1 MARGSLQSK
10 VLNRVPS
17 VPKLLELISCE
28 LLRVKIVSI
37 INSFARSVLSASF
50 HIVVILWLPHA
61 ATLPPLFSLPP
72 LSSSLMISVPA
83 RKSLLPGFQLLQIP
97 QQAATSVELQPKL
110 VLQVSC
116 EGEGEGGGERE
127 GDSKLTCARIL
138 DFLSKLNNR
147 FVLHFF
153 FRRSPKVSGLSLK
166 SLLGYCACHQG
177 VPPPLFL
184 FHPLFF

>member
-110 VLQVSC
+110 VLQISC
-116 EGEGEGGGERE
+116 EREGEGGGEQE
-127 GDSKLTCARIL
+127 GEGGR
-138 DFLSKLNNR
+138 
-147 FVLHFF
+147 
-153 FRRSPKVSGLSLK
+153 
-166 SLLGYCACHQG
+166 
-177 VPPPLFL
+177 
-184 FHPLFF
+184 